1 MGLLMPTALLPRVTV
16 LLATHNGAAY
26 LDEQLDTILAQQG
39 VDVRLVALDDAST
52 DGTPELLA
60 QRAAL
65 DSRVTVLPSQ
75 GASGGAAPNFY
86 RLIRALDLET
96 AGLIAF
102 ADQDDVWHPTKL
114 ARHAEL
120 IAAGADGVSSNV
132 TAFSEDGTRS
142 LIKKDYPQRDFD
154 FLLEGPGPGCTF
166 LMSNRLVALARERLT
181 DPASEASKA
190 DFHDWL
196 LYVLCRAHGWRWQID
211 SVSSMDYR
219 QHDSN
224 VMGANV
230 GAVSA
235 LSRLK
240 RISGRWH
247 RDEAALLARVSLE
260 VAPPAKHAELTTL
273 LDLFTHTGPAPRA
286 RLARLAGQLRRR
298 PRDRAIIGALV
309 TLGIW

>member
-1 MGLLMPTALLPRVTV
+1 MGLLMPTASLPLVTV

-26 LDEQLDTILAQQG
+26 LDEQLDTILAQEG
-39 VDVRLVALDDAST
+39 VEVRVVALDDASK
-52 DGTPELLA
+52 DATPELLA
-60 QRAAL
+60 KRATL
-65 DSRVTVLPSQ
+65 DSRITVLPSQ
-75 GASGGAAPNFY
+75 GASGGAAANFY
-86 RLIRALDLET
+86 RLIRAIDLDS

-132 TAFSEDGTRS
+132 TAFSSDGSRS
-142 LIKKDYPQRDFD
+142 LIKKDYPQRDYD
-154 FLLEGPGPGCTF
+154 YLLEGPGPGCTF
-166 LMSNRLVALARERLT
+166 LLSNRLTALAKERLSSDT
-181 DPASEASKA
+181 SEASDA

-196 LYVLCRAHGWRWQID
+196 LYVLCRAKGWRWQID

-230 GAVSA
+230 GAASA
-235 LSRLK
+235 QRRLK
-240 RISGRWH
+240 LISGRWH
-247 RDEAALLARVSLE
+247 RNEATLLTRIALE
-260 VAPPAKHAELTTL
+260 VAPPDKHDELERVL
-273 LDLFTHTGPAPRA
+273 ELFTHTGPAYRA

>member
-1 MGLLMPTALLPRVTV
+1 MPPAPLPLVTV
-16 LLATHNGAAY
+16 LLATHNGAAF
-26 LDEQLDTILAQQG
+26 LDEQLDTILAQEG
-39 VDVRLVALDDAST
+39 VDVRVVALDDASM
-52 DGTPELLA
+52 DATPELLA
-60 QRAAL
+60 QRASL
-65 DSRVTVLPSQ
+65 DSRITVLPSQ

-86 RLIRALDLET
+86 RLIRSVDLDG
-96 AGLIAF
+96 AGLVAF

-114 ARHAEL
+114 ARHASL

-132 TAFSEDGTRS
+132 TAFSENGPRS
-142 LIKKDYPQRDFD
+142 LIKKDYPQREFD
-154 FLLEGPGPGCTF
+154 YLLEGPGPGCSF
-166 LMSNRLVALARERLT
+166 LMSNRLIALAQERLAAA
-181 DPASEASKA
+181 DSETSKA

-196 LYVLCRAHGWRWQID
+196 LYVLCRAKGWRWEID

-230 GAVSA
+230 GAASA
-235 LSRLK
+235 QRRLK
-240 RISGRWH
+240 LISGRWH
-247 RDEAALLARVSLE
+247 RTEATLLARIGLE
-260 VAPPAKHAELTTL
+260 VAPPEKRAELSTM
-273 LDLFTHTGPAPRA
+273 LDLLTNTGPSHRA

>member
-1 MGLLMPTALLPRVTV
+1 MGLLMPSAQFPRVTV
-16 LLATHNGAAY
+16 LLATHNGATY

-39 VDVRLVALDDAST
+39 VDVRLVVLDDASS
-52 DGTPELLA
+52 DATPELLA

-65 DSRVTVLPSQ
+65 DPRISILPSQ

-132 TAFSEDGTRS
+132 TAFSEDGSRS
-142 LIKKDYPQRDFD
+142 LIKKDYPQREFD
-154 FLLEGPGPGCTF
+154 YLLEGPGPGCTF
-166 LMSNRLVALARERLT
+166 LMSNRLVALARQQLS

-219 QHDSN
+219 QHATN

-230 GAVSA
+230 GAASA
-235 LSRLK
+235 QRRL
-240 RISGRWH
+240 RLISGRWH
-247 RDEAALLARVSLE
+247 RNEAALLTRIALE
-260 VAPPAKHAELTTL
+260 VAAPDTRAQLTTL

-286 RLARLAGQLRRR
+286 RLARRADQLRRR

>member
-1 MGLLMPTALLPRVTV
+1 MPPAPLPLVTV
-16 LLATHNGAAY
+16 LLATHNGAAF
-26 LDEQLDTILAQQG
+26 LDEQLDTILAQEG
-39 VDVRLVALDDAST
+39 VDVRVVALDDASM
-52 DGTPELLA
+52 DATPELLA
-60 QRAAL
+60 QRASL
-65 DSRVTVLPSQ
+65 DSRITVLPSQ

-86 RLIRALDLET
+86 RLIRSVDLDV
-96 AGLIAF
+96 AGLVAF

-114 ARHAEL
+114 ARHASL

-132 TAFSEDGTRS
+132 TAFSEHGPRS
-142 LIKKDYPQRDFD
+142 LIKKDYPQREFD
-154 FLLEGPGPGCTF
+154 YLLEGPGPGCSF
-166 LMSNRLVALARERLT
+166 LMSNRLIALAQERLAAA
-181 DPASEASKA
+181 DSETSNA

-196 LYVLCRAHGWRWQID
+196 LYVLCRAKGWRWEID

-230 GAVSA
+230 GAASA
-235 LSRLK
+235 QRRLK
-240 RISGRWH
+240 LISGRWH
-247 RDEAALLARVSLE
+247 RNEATLLARIGLE
-260 VAPPAKHAELTTL
+260 VAPPEKRAELSRM
-273 LDLFTHTGPAPRA
+273 LDLLTNTGPSHRA